1 MKIIIETGDMMKEM
15 ERTGE
20 LKTIYLALMN
30 TEARLKE
37 IKRELNDTLHEVR
50 ELKKAVKDWV
60 KGG

>member
-1 MKIIIETGDMMKEM
+1 MKKEPINKP
-15 ERTGE
+15 E
-20 LKTIYLALMN
+20 LRTIYLTLVN

-60 KGG
+60 KGE